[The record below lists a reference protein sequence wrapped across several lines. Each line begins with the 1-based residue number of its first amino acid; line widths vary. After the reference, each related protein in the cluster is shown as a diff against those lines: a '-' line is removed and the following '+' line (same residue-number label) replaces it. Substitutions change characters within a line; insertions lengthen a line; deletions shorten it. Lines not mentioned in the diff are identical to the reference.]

1 MRCRRP
7 AHLKFAEPKFP
18 SHQHS
23 TSAHPQ
29 RCFFRQTLRFA
40 FLPVGGG
47 GTRMARRIV

>member
-1 MRCRRP
+1 MSPSGPLEVCG
-7 AHLKFAEPKFP
+7 AEI
-18 SHQHS
+18 SGA
-23 TSAHPQ
+23 SAHPQ